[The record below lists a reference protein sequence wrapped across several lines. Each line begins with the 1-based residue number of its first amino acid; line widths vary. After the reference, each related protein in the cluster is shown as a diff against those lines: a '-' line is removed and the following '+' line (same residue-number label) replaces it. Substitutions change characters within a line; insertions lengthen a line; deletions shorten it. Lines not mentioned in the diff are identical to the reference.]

1 MGSQP
6 QSARIPWLEV
16 SGKVDS
22 AEPVAGLPPGLKHR
36 AEVEIAVT
44 QALPEACYAL
54 DIVKRPAEGAT
65 ALGIFGPCPDLKAQ
79 DGVYAVG
86 LVGREPLICT
96 LVKDESQAGS
106 VRREPKPQVTS
117 TARVNSRRKSFMTP
131 TPLHIPESRVS
142 PIPDSAHERIYLKP
156 FEENASLMVLPLE
169 KVIWMH
175 PLILIVEKPEL

>member
-1 MGSQP
+1 MGGQP

-22 AEPVAGLPPGLKHR
+22 AEPVEGLPPGLKYR

-44 QALPEACYAL
+44 QVLPEACYAL
-54 DIVKRPAEGAT
+54 DIVKKSAEGAT

-86 LVGREPLICT
+86 LAGREPLICT
-96 LVKDESQAGS
+96 RVKDESQADS
-106 VRREPKPQVTS
+106 AQREQSPQVTS
-117 TARVNSRRKSFMTP
+117 SARVNSRRKSFMTP

-142 PIPDSAHERIYLKP
+142 PIPDSAHERIYLKSL
-156 FEENASLMVLPLE
+156 EENAFLMVLPLE
-169 KVIWMH
+169 DVVWMH
-175 PLILIVEKPEL
+175 PLILVVEKPSK